1 MIARRLTAHT
11 LRLPALPAL
20 RQLAHLVHLSAGRPE
35 HQLMLHGLELAN
47 VRLLLC
53 VARER
58 ARGNERRKQAEKEN
72 DDRPS
77 DGAIGRQRFLEPSR

>member
-1 MIARRLTAHT
+1 
-11 LRLPALPAL
+11 
-20 RQLAHLVHLSAGRPE
+20 
-35 HQLMLHGLELAN
+35 MLHGLELAN